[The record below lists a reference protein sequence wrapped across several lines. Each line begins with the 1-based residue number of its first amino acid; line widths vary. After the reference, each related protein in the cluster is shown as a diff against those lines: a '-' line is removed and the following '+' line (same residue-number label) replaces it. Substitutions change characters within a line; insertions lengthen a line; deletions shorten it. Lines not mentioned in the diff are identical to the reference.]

1 MTTLPFVLATAFSLV
16 LFVMIANVIVDL
28 YARGAV
34 RAAVDEA
41 ARPGARLDAGVRECN
56 VRAHEVLD
64 GLVGAR
70 LRSGIDVSCATD
82 GHLVTAHADVRLASW
97 LAWLPAWH
105 FSGVGSAV
113 KERDP

>member
-41 ARPGARLDAGVRECN
+41 ARTGARFDAGVGDCDA
-56 VRAHEVLD
+56 RAHEVLE
-64 GLVGAR
+64 GLVGDR
-70 LRSGIDVSCATD
+70 LRSGIVVSCATD
-82 GHLVTAHADVRLASW
+82 GRVVTAHADVRLASW
-97 LAWLPAWH
+97 LAWLPEWR
-105 FSGVGSAV
+105 FTVVGTAV
-113 KERDP
+113 EERDP